1 MTSPVLPSIRPWFR
15 RSFHA
20 VLAVFVAASPLAA
33 ADLFLLDGAAP
44 GQPGRLSSVP
54 GALAATDTVP
64 SAGGVKRDTAPFN
77 ALVYQIGNLNGT
89 YVAGGKTQFALF
101 ADAYARQGTALQAR
115 VSYDFDGNGTAD
127 RVETY
132 RYYAVNNVTNWERYT
147 EVIRD
152 GLQSASGAF
161 ADFRGGSIKFE
172 IWSALGSWPIDVRVG
187 TPAGQASQSRLDVP
201 FAFSAAPTP
210 APAPAPTPTP
220 TPAPTPAPAPAPTPM
235 PTPAPTPTPGPTP
248 VAATNLLFLRSG
260 AAENV
265 VGVLSATPGPVAAVD
280 LVPSAGGLNRDAQ
293 PTRPLTYRITGL
305 TGTFVPGGVTQFR
318 LFVDAGNVAQT
329 AVQVRVS
336 YDFTGDGTWDR
347 FDQYHYYA
355 VNDVAGWEDLAQ
367 DSRDGLAFSVGAF
380 AALTNGNVQIEVW
393 SALGNSPVQLRTG
406 ATLAEGRVSTLT
418 IPFAFGNSA
427 SNGTGTGPGTG
438 TGTGTGTAGTGG
450 GSTTT
455 GGGTVAPPV
464 DSTLPERFRTL
475 IGNLGEGT
483 GSSSHPSTITFPA
496 SVLAPAGNPAYGAGF
511 NPAAPLAPEQVE
523 TMLAQGLQAWRRPGN
538 HGSCVAC
545 HAPDAFDLALLAYPD
560 ATIHRRALDHVDAAD
575 ATRIVDLVKVIRQL
589 YAIERPLDPLKF
601 RPLQPGG
608 ELLPGTTPE
617 QRDAAFGNVLAN
629 DVKLLWATGRIE
641 SRADALAAQAQLR
654 DLDLRKLPIGV
665 PFDLWSEDAADGP
678 SHLSVSEWLPGMG
691 VRPKAGRAAEWYAL
705 HDDYLI
711 VPSDAKFWAYFSR
724 IDELLESIEPAGHEL
739 GFQWSLLKYKSVQI
753 AQHMLR
759 HRSLAFPNPLVG
771 RTGDAVANRR
781 VILDRNPLFRT
792 GDHLRRFPLYD
803 DPAKPITTFPAF
815 LAPTL
820 PTAPAELRRQTEQ
833 FFRAWFWMGWTYDPA
848 LLLSDEIFQTVEG
861 DYLYASLLADYKL
874 HHAFVVAKTSVAKA
888 GATAWFNAP
897 GPGVAGHGKWASFT
911 PFMVLHHIERNRNEP
926 GAADPR
932 RAAHDRM
939 FSNTAR
945 MWIYLVHDDLERTR
959 TVYDRNLVRGAIRF
973 ARAWL
978 NATEPGVDHAPIDA
992 VVAQIETLLNS
1003 AQELRT
1009 DFTTEDLPNG
1019 LPF

>member
-1 MTSPVLPSIRPWFR
+1 LLVSTLGALP
-15 RSFHA
+15 A
-20 VLAVFVAASPLAA
+20 VAHDFFP
-33 ADLFLLDGAAP
+33 LDGAAP
-44 GQPGRLSSVP
+44 GQPGRLGSAP
-54 GALAATDTVP
+54 GAVATTDTLP

-77 ALVYQIGNLNGT
+77 ALVYQIENLTGT
-89 YVAGGKTQFALF
+89 HIAGGKTQFALF

-132 RYYAVNNVTNWERYT
+132 RYFAVNNVANWERYT

-152 GLQSASGAF
+152 GLQSATGTF
-161 ADFRGGSIKFE
+161 ADFRGGKIKLE
-172 IWSALGSWPIDVRVG
+172 VWSALGNFPIDLRVG
-187 TPAGQASQSRLDVP
+187 TPSGQASQSLLSVP
-201 FAFSAAPTP
+201 FVFSTAATP
-210 APAPAPTPTP
+210 PV
-220 TPAPTPAPAPAPTPM
+220 PAPTPAPAPTP
-235 PTPAPTPTPGPTP
+235 PPAPTPTPAP
-248 VAATNLLFLRSG
+248 VATTPPATGTGSSSVTPGVVASNLLYLRGG
-260 AAENV
+260 AVEAAA
-265 VGVLSATPGPVAAVD
+265 GALSTSPGSAAVAD
-280 LVPSAGGLNRDAQ
+280 LVPSAGGQKHDVQ
-293 PTRPLTYRITGL
+293 PTRPLTYRL
-305 TGTFVPGGVTQFR
+305 TGITASYVPGGVTQFR
-318 LFVDAGNVAQT
+318 LQVDAGNVAQT

-347 FDQYHYYA
+347 VDQYHYYA
-355 VNDVAGWEDLAQ
+355 VNDVVGWEDFAH
-367 DSRDGLAFSVGAF
+367 DSRDGLDFSVGAF
-380 AALTNGNVQIEVW
+380 SSLADGTVQIEVW
-393 SALGNSPVQLRTG
+393 SALGNAPVQLRAG
-406 ATLAEGRVSTLT
+406 ASLAEGRVSTLT
-418 IPFAFGNSA
+418 IPFSFGA
-427 SNGTGTGPGTG
+427 VAGGTGGTGTGGTGSTG
-438 TGTGTGTAGTGG
+438 TGSTGTGDTGTTGNG
-450 GSTTT
+450 GSPAGSGGSAT
-455 GGGTVAPPV
+455 GGGTFAPPLG
-464 DSTLPERFRTL
+464 STVPERFRTL

-483 GSSSHPSTITFPA
+483 GSSSHPSTITFPP
-496 SVLAPAGNPAYGAGF
+496 SVLAPAGDPAYGPGY
-511 NPAAPLAPEQVE
+511 NPAAPLAPEQVNAQ
-523 TMLAQGLQAWRRPGN
+523 LAQGLAAWRRPGN
-538 HGSCVAC
+538 HGSCVSC
-545 HAPDAFDLALLAYPD
+545 HAPDAFDLALIAYPD

-617 QRDAAFGNVLAN
+617 QRDAAFGNLLAN
-629 DVKLLWATGRIE
+629 DVQLLWASGRIA
-641 SRADALAAQAQLR
+641 SRADALVAQAQLR

-665 PFDLWSEDAADGP
+665 PFDLWSEDASNGP
-678 SHLSVSEWLPGMG
+678 GHRSVSEWLPGMG

-705 HDDYLI
+705 HDDYLML
-711 VPSDAKFWAYFSR
+711 PSDAKFWAYYTR
-724 IDELLESIEPAGHEL
+724 IDDLLESIEPAGHDL

-792 GDHLRRFPLYD
+792 GDHLRRFPLFD
-803 DPAKPITTFPAF
+803 DPAKPVTTFPAF

-820 PTAPAELRRQTEQ
+820 PTAPDELRRQTEQ

-848 LLLSDEIFQTVEG
+848 LLFSDEIFQTVEG

-897 GPGVAGHGKWASFT
+897 GPGVAGHGKWAGFT

-926 GAADPR
+926 GAGDPR

-945 MWIYLVHDDLERTR
+945 MWIYLVQDDLERSG

-978 NATEPGVDHAPIDA
+978 DATEPGVDHAPIDA
-992 VVAQIETLLNS
+992 VVAQIETQLNQ
-1003 AQELRT
+1003 ARELRT
-1009 DFTTEDLPNG
+1009 DFTTEDLSNA